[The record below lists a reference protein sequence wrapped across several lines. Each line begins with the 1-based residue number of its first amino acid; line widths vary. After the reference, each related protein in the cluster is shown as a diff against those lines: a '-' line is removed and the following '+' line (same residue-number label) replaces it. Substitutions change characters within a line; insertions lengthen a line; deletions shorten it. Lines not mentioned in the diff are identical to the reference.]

1 MKLTK
6 ATLKRIIKEE
16 LDNLSEEPESV
27 EEAKKRPG
35 MGGYTK
41 DQLEALESLLRQ
53 HLMSKVEP
61 PVEDRLKDM
70 MWNMANKAAGKN
82 RRGKPTEDWEDN
94 IYVAANDGMDGSA
107 PRDFLTFEDAL
118 DLINDIRA
126 AMGKGPYRELQPIP

>member
-16 LDNLSEEPESV
+16 FENLSEEPESV

-41 DQLEALESLLRQ
+41 KQLEAFENLLEQ
-53 HLMSKVEP
+53 HLLSKIEP
-61 PVEDRLKDM
+61 PVGAKLKRM
-70 MWNMANKAAGKN
+70 MMRMANKADTKN
-82 RRGKPTEDWEDN
+82 YQGKPTEDWEDN
-94 IYVAANDGMDGSA
+94 IVVVADDGMDGSA

-126 AMGKGPYRELQPIP
+126 AMGKGPYKEMKSIP

>member
-6 ATLKRIIKEE
+6 ATLKQIIKEE

-27 EEAKKRPG
+27 EEAKKGPG

-41 DQLEALESLLRQ
+41 KQLEALENLLSQ
-53 HLMSKVEP
+53 HLMGKIEP
-61 PVEDRLKDM
+61 PVEEPLMNMMLDM
-70 MWNMANKAAGKN
+70 ADKAARKN

-94 IYVAANDGMDGSA
+94 IYVAANNGMDGSA

-126 AMGKGPYRELQPIP
+126 AMGKGPYRESQPIP

>member
-6 ATLKRIIKEE
+6 ARLKRIIKEE
-16 LDNLSEEPESV
+16 LESV

-41 DQLEALESLLRQ
+41 DQLERLESLLEQ
-53 HLMSKVEP
+53 HLLSKIEP
-61 PVEDRLKDM
+61 PVGAKLKNM
-70 MWNMANKAAGKN
+70 IMRMANKADTKN
-82 RRGKPTEDWEDN
+82 YQGKPTEDWEDN
-94 IYVAANDGMDGSA
+94 IVVIADDGMDGSA

-126 AMGKGPYRELQPIP
+126 AMGKGPYKEMSSIP

>member
-6 ATLKRIIKEE
+6 ATLKQIIKEE

-41 DQLEALESLLRQ
+41 DQLQALENLLED
-53 HLMSKVEP
+53 HLMSKIEP
-61 PVEDRLKDM
+61 PVDAKLKKM
-70 MWNMANKAAGKN
+70 MMRMANKADTKN
-82 RRGKPTEDWEDN
+82 YQGKPTEDWEDN
-94 IYVAANDGMDGSA
+94 IVVIADDGMDGSA

-126 AMGKGPYRELQPIP
+126 AMGKGPYKELQPIP